1 MKGIDMKEINHRAFR
16 GVVWIGKAVLLCLG
30 LLAMLALVVV
40 MSALTVVML
49 AATILPAP
57 ALRQKRDPRGRRD
70 SGNISEF
77 PAPRKAVAS

>member
-16 GVVWIGKAVLLCLG
+16 GVVWVGKATLFCLG

-40 MSALTVVML
+40 MTILTPVML

-57 ALRQKRDPRGRRD
+57 AVRWKRDPRGRRD
-70 SGNISEF
+70 SRNTPEIS
-77 PAPRKAVAS
+77 APRKAVAS